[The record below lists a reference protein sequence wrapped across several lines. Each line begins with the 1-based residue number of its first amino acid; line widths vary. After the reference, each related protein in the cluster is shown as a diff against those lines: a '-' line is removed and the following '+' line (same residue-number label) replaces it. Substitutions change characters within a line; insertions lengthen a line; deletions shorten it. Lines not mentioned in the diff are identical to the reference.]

1 LLEQEIWAA
10 YGHSGARMRAADAW
24 AGERGFGR
32 SSMEVPRMAL
42 EAQNFIYPA
51 RSRSPDSPSQ
61 NGDLL

>member
-42 EAQNFIYPA
+42 V
-51 RSRSPDSPSQ
+51 SSQ
-61 NGDLL
+61 LCKVG